1 MHGLLGLILAGLALA
16 GSPGPNTLSLTAAGA
31 AFGLRRVLA
40 YMIGIDLG
48 MLIVIVIVAT
58 GTLGVVMAIPGVA
71 PVVTAISVVYFLDHA
86 ERIATPPPHSD
97 QGPAHPPPPT
107 IMAGVMLSLINPK
120 GYAAMAALFSG
131 FPLEAASPA
140 IGIAIKIVVLNIIIV
155 AVNIAWLIAGA
166 AMTRLFRDPRTNR
179 IVNIGFAVVLLA
191 SVAFALR

>member
-71 PVVTAISVVYFLDHA
+71 PVVTAISVVYFIYLA
-86 ERIATPPPHSD
+86 YRIATAPPLSD
-97 QGPAHPPPPT
+97 EGPTQRQPPSFA
-107 IMAGVMLSLINPK
+107 AGVMLSLINPK

-140 IGIAIKIVVLNIIIV
+140 IGIAIKIVALNIIIV

-166 AMTRLFRDPRTNR
+166 AMTRLFRDPKTNR